1 MQELAKIEELSADH
15 APAIFENKDGVRQI
29 IDRLREEVKS
39 VVPDV
44 TTAKGR
50 KEIASLAHKVARSK
64 TTLDGLG
71 KELVAGIKEKA
82 KVIDASRKIAR
93 DELDALKAEV
103 RKPLDDWES
112 AEAARVEQHER
123 GIAVIREYGQAG
135 QFLDMDSELLKRN
148 LAELEAIELGDHW
161 EEFAAEAESVK
172 AQSVINLTQ
181 RIAEAERREAD
192 QAELE
197 RLRKEAAE
205 REEAERKA
213 KAEQEQKERDERLQ
227 REAAERAVAEE
238 KRKAEEAE
246 KARIA
251 AEQEKA
257 RQAAEAERQ
266 RIEDQAR
273 KDAEH
278 KAAIERAEREKQEA
292 IRKAEDAA
300 EAERR
305 RIAHEAEQKR
315 LEDEARAAD
324 IEHRRTINNAAV
336 ASLVKS
342 GISEDCAKSVVTAIA
357 KGDVDHVK
365 IQY

>member
-1 MQELAKIEELSADH
+1 MQELAKIEELSAAS

-82 KVIDASRKIAR
+82 KVIDASRKLAR

-103 RKPLDDWES
+103 RKPLDDWEA
-112 AEAARVEQHER
+112 AEAARVKKHEDA
-123 GIAVIREYGQAG
+123 IAVIKEYMNPCHSEMSSD
-135 QFLDMDSELLKRN
+135 LINSYWHDLESLEPDDSF
-148 LAELEAIELGDHW
+148 
-161 EEFAAEAESVK
+161 EEFFAEAESAYK
-172 AQSVINLTQ
+172 SAISYLKQCHQN
-181 RIAEAERREAD
+181 AARREAD

-197 RLRKEAAE
+197 SLRKEAAE

-227 REAAERAVAEE
+227 REAAE
-238 KRKAEEAE
+238 
-246 KARIA
+246 
-251 AEQEKA
+251 
-257 RQAAEAERQ
+257 AERQ
-266 RIEDQAR
+266 
-273 KDAEH
+273 
-278 KAAIERAEREKQEA
+278 
-292 IRKAEDAA
+292 
-300 EAERR
+300 

-315 LEDEARAAD
+315 LADEARAAD
-324 IEHRRTINNAAV
+324 IEYRRTINNAAV

-342 GISEDCAKSVVTAIA
+342 GIGEDCAKAVITAIA
-357 KGDVDHVK
+357 KGDVDYVK
-365 IQY
+365 IEY